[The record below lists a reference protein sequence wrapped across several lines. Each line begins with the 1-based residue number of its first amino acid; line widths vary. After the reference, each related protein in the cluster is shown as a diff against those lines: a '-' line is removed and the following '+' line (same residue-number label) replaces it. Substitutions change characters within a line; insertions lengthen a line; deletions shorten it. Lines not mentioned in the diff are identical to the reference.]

1 MSNLALLNLQRM
13 SKYFFPLFFLFFISA
28 NSFAQTDNEIWT
40 LTECLDYAK
49 ENNISIKQLELNIQS
64 SKAQT
69 TQAWAQLAPTAN
81 GSASHTWSYGLSFD
95 NNSGILQNQQ
105 YQNSFYAA
113 QFNWVLFNGLSNYYS
128 IMSQQWQQ
136 KASTYNFEQAIND
149 VQLNIAQLF
158 LQLLFAQERLEII
171 LQQVAA
177 MQQQVDR
184 SQLLYEVGTITKG
197 DFLLAQSSLATQ
209 QVNLANG
216 ENAVAGSKLSLIQ
229 ALNLNKLDIK
239 IEKPDFSK
247 IKIEDFKEES
257 SLEDIFQY
265 AMENTPIIKSK
276 VATVWQFKRSLTS
289 ARGSYYPSLSF
300 GATLST
306 TFSELRKDYTDPFNP
321 VDIPYGTQ
329 LQQNF
334 GQQLS
339 FRVTVP
345 IFNGLNVR
353 TNVKLAKIQWLNSKL
368 DLENEQY
375 KLKNTIQKA
384 YTDAKAAF
392 KTYTANKLNL
402 EALEETYTYAQDKYN
417 VGVITS
423 VEFND
428 AANKY
433 FNAKTE
439 LLLAQYDYILKT
451 KVLDFYQGK
460 KLEF

>member
-1 MSNLALLNLQRM
+1 MV
-13 SKYFFPLFFLFFISA
+13 KYFISFIYVLILSA
-28 NSFAQTDNEIWT
+28 NSFAQNSDNSWS
-40 LTECLDYAK
+40 LTECLNYAK
-49 ENNISIKQLELNIQS
+49 ENNISIKQLELNIES

-69 TQAWAQLAPTAN
+69 TQAWAGLAPTVN
-81 GSASHTWSYGLSFD
+81 GSLSHQWNYGLSFD

-113 QFNWVLFNGLSNYYS
+113 QTNWILFNGLTNYYN
-128 IMSQQWQQ
+128 IMARQYGQQ
-136 KASTYNFEQAIND
+136 AATFDFDQAVND

-158 LQLLFAQERLEII
+158 LQLLFAEERLEII
-171 LQQVAA
+171 KQQVAA

-184 SQLLYEVGTITKG
+184 SQLLFDAGTITKG
-197 DFLLAQSSLATQ
+197 DYLTSQSALATQ
-209 QVNLANG
+209 LVNQANG
-216 ENAVAGSKLSLIQ
+216 ENLVSSAKLSLMQ
-229 ALNLNKLDIK
+229 ALNLNQLDIK
-239 IEKPDFSK
+239 IEKPDFSN
-247 IKIEDFKEES
+247 IKIEEFTEVS
-257 SLEDIFQY
+257 SLQGIFDY
-265 AMENTPIIKSK
+265 ALENTPIIKSK
-276 VATVWQFKRSLTS
+276 IATTWQFKRSLTA
-289 ARGSYYPSLSF
+289 ARGGYYPSLSF
-300 GATLST
+300 GATFST

-321 VDIPYGTQ
+321 IDIPYGTQ

-339 FRVTVP
+339 FRITVP
-345 IFNGLNVR
+345 IFNGLSVR

-384 YTDAKAAF
+384 YTEARSAY
-392 KTYTANKLNL
+392 KTYTANQLNL
-402 EALEETYTYAQDKYN
+402 SALEEAYNYAKDKYD
-417 VGVITS
+417 VGIITA
-423 VEFND
+423 VVFND

>member
-1 MSNLALLNLQRM
+1 MARYLFACILFLLFQ
-13 SKYFFPLFFLFFISA
+13 A
-28 NSFAQTDNEIWT
+28 NSFAQVDNTAWT
-40 LTECLDYAK
+40 ITKCLDYAK
-49 ENNISIKQLELNIQS
+49 ENNISIKQLNLNIQS

-69 TQAWAQLAPTAN
+69 TQSWAALAPTAN

-105 YQNSFYAA
+105 YQSSFYAA
-113 QFNWVLFNGLSNYYS
+113 QFNWVLFNGLNNYYT
-128 IMSQQWQQ
+128 IMASQWGQ
-136 KASTYNFEQAIND
+136 KASVYDFEQAVND
-149 VQLNIAQLF
+149 VQLNIMQLF
-158 LQLLFAQERLEII
+158 LQLLFAQERLEI
-171 LQQVAA
+171 LQQQMDA
-177 MQQQVDR
+177 MQLQVDR
-184 SQLLYEVGTITKG
+184 SKLLFDVGTITKG
-197 DFLLAQSSLATQ
+197 DYLTAQSTLATTM
-209 QVNLANG
+209 VNFTNG
-216 ENAVAGSKLSLIQ
+216 ENLVNSCKLSLMQ
-229 ALNLNKLDIK
+229 ALNLNQMDIK
-239 IEKPDFSK
+239 IEKPDFSNVK
-247 IKIEDFKEES
+247 IDEFKEEAT
-257 SLEDIFQY
+257 LEPIFDF
-265 AMENTPIIKSK
+265 AMKNTPIIKSK
-276 VATVWQFKRSLTS
+276 EASVWKFKRQLTA
-289 ARGSYYPSLSF
+289 ARGNYYPTISF

-321 VDIPYGTQ
+321 IDIPYGTQ

-339 FRVTVP
+339 FRLSVP

-353 TNVKLAKIQWLNSKL
+353 TNVKLAKIQWMNSKL

-384 YTDAKAAF
+384 YTDARAAY
-392 KTYTANKLNL
+392 KTYMANKLNL
-402 EALEETYTYAQDKYN
+402 EALEETYAYAKDKFD

-433 FNAKTE
+433 FNARTE
-439 LLLAQYDYILKT
+439 LLLAEYDYILKT

>member
-1 MSNLALLNLQRM
+1 MN
-13 SKYFFPLFFLFFISA
+13 K
-28 NSFAQTDNEIWT
+28 
-40 LTECLDYAK
+40 CLEYAK
-49 ENNISIKQLELNIQS
+49 ENNISIKQLDLSIQS

-69 TQAWAQLAPTAN
+69 TQSWAALAPTAN

-105 YQNSFYAA
+105 YQNSFYAT
-113 QFNWVLFNGLSNYYS
+113 QFNWVLFNGLSNYYN
-128 IMSQQWQQ
+128 IMANQWGQ
-136 KASTYNFEQAIND
+136 KASMYDFEQAVND

-158 LQLLFAQERLEII
+158 LQLLFAQERLDI
-171 LQQVAA
+171 LNQQVAA
-177 MQQQVDR
+177 MQVQVDR
-184 SQLLYEVGTITKG
+184 SKLLFDAGIITKG
-197 DFLLAQSSLATQ
+197 DYLIAQSSLATQ
-209 QVNLANG
+209 LVNLANG
-216 ENAVAGSKLSLIQ
+216 ENLVASCKLSLIQ
-229 ALNLNKLDIK
+229 ALNLNQMDIK

-247 IKIEDFKEES
+247 VNINEFKEEA
-257 SLEDIFQY
+257 SLEPIFNY
-265 AMENTPIIKSK
+265 ALENTPIIKSK
-276 VATVWQFKRSLTS
+276 EATVWKFKRILTA
-289 ARGSYYPSLSF
+289 ARGNYYPSLSF

-321 VDIPYGTQ
+321 IDIPYGTQ

-339 FRVTVP
+339 FRLTVP

-353 TNVKLAKIQWLNSKL
+353 TNVKLSKIQWMNAKL
-368 DLENEQY
+368 DLENEEY

-384 YTDAKAAF
+384 YTDARAAF

-402 EALEETYTYAQDKYN
+402 EALEETYTYAKDKFD

-423 VEFND
+423 VEYND

-439 LLLAQYDYILKT
+439 LLLAEYDYILKT

>member
-1 MSNLALLNLQRM
+1 MSNLACSKPIWMIRYIFSLICILL
-13 SKYFFPLFFLFFISA
+13 ITA
-28 NSFAQTDNEIWT
+28 NSFSQNSNDAWT
-40 LTECLDYAK
+40 INKCLEHAK
-49 ENNISIKQLELNIQS
+49 ENNISIKQLDLSIQS

-69 TQAWAQLAPTAN
+69 TQAWAALAPSAN

-113 QFNWVLFNGLSNYYS
+113 SFNWILFNGLTNYYN
-128 IMSQQWQQ
+128 IMSNQWGQ
-136 KASTYNFEQAIND
+136 KASMYDFEQAVND

-158 LQLLFAQERLEII
+158 LQLLFAQERLEI
-171 LQQVAA
+171 LQQQVDA

-184 SQLLYEVGTITKG
+184 SKLLFDVGTITKG
-197 DFLLAQSSLATQ
+197 DYLIAQSSLATQ
-209 QVNLANG
+209 LVNLANG
-216 ENAVAGSKLSLIQ
+216 ENLVASSKLSLIQ
-229 ALNLNKLDIK
+229 ALNLNQMDIK
-239 IEKPDFSK
+239 IEKPDFSTVK
-247 IKIEDFKEES
+247 IDEFKELA
-257 SLEDIFQY
+257 SLEGIFSY
-265 AMENTPIIKSK
+265 ALDNTPIIKSK
-276 VATVWQFKRSLTS
+276 EASVWKFKRGLTA

-321 VDIPYGTQ
+321 VDIPYATQ

-339 FRVTVP
+339 FRISVP

-353 TNVKLAKIQWLNSKL
+353 TNVRLAKIQWMNSKL

-384 YTDAKAAF
+384 YMDARASY
-392 KTYTANKLNL
+392 KTYSANKLNL
-402 EALEETYTYAQDKYN
+402 EALEETYTYSKDKFDM
-417 VGVITS
+417 GVITS

-439 LLLAQYDYILKT
+439 LLLAEYDYILKT
-451 KVLDFYQGK
+451 KILDFYQGK